1 MTTAPTTLPCRKC
14 AQQLH
19 PTWVTCPWC
28 STPVAAPTKRKKA
41 TRRSNGTGG
50 AYKKDGNWAA
60 RVTIGWHVIDG
71 KNVPIRKSKCGFKS
85 KTEALKY
92 CAKLQE
98 QPLAPQ
104 KNISFEGLYLRWA
117 EKYPERVSKSTMDCY
132 RAAYKH
138 FKPIHHREFSTL
150 VNDDLQ
156 HCMDTCP
163 AGKRT
168 KENMKALISLLYKY
182 AMDNDIAIRNRA
194 ETLYTGNQEKGT
206 RPAFTSDELSR
217 LQQAVGFVPF
227 AGMVYALCYLGYRPT
242 EMLTLKKTD
251 YDPIQKCFRG
261 GIKTEAGKD
270 RLVTI
275 SPKIQPIIDELM
287 TYEGEYIFSIHP
299 DKPMTEA
306 YFRDF
311 CFTPCMDVL
320 EIKNRTP
327 YSCRH
332 TFANLLKAVY
342 GSDTDK
348 AALMGHADA
357 SQTKEYQSAD
367 YESLRR
373 LTNLL

>member
-1 MTTAPTTLPCRKC
+1 MICRKC
-14 AQQLH
+14 NNTLQDG
-19 PTWVTCPWC
+19 WVTCPWC
-28 STPVAAPTKRKKA
+28 STAAATIKKKRP
-41 TRRSNGTGG
+41 RRGNGTGG
-50 AYKKDGNWAA
+50 VYKRGDTWTA
-60 RVTIGWHVIDG
+60 RVTIGWHVVEG
-71 KNVPIRKSKCGFKS
+71 ENVPIRKTKSGFKTR
-85 KTEALKY
+85 TEALKY
-92 CAKLQE
+92 CAKLHDE
-98 QPLAPQ
+98 PIAPQ
-104 KNISFEGLYLRWA
+104 KTITFEGLYLRWE
-117 EKYPERVSKSTMDCY
+117 EKYAERVSNSTMNCY

-138 FKPIHHREFSTL
+138 FKPVHHREFASL

-156 HCMDTCP
+156 HCIDTCA

-168 KENMKALISLLYKY
+168 KENMKAFISLLYKY
-182 AMDNDIAIRNRA
+182 AMDNDIAVRNRA

-206 RPAFTSDELSR
+206 RPSFTSDELER
-217 LQQAVGFVPF
+217 IRRAVGIVPF

-242 EMLTLKKTD
+242 EMLTLKKSS
-251 YDPIQKCFRG
+251 YNPVQQCFRG

-270 RLVTI
+270 RFVTI

-287 TYEGEYIFSIHP
+287 SREGEYVFSIHP
-299 DKPMTEA
+299 DKPMREA
-306 YFRDF
+306 YFREF
-311 CFTPCMDVL
+311 CFTPCMEVL
-320 EIKNRTP
+320 EIKDRTP

-357 SQTKEYQSAD
+357 SMTKEYQSAD